1 MTKRNKNERSI
12 QSYGGLVYDCSEDT
26 GVGGGIENSMDQ
38 KTESKNRPTQ
48 ICSTGF

>member
-1 MTKRNKNERSI
+1 MTKRNKNEKPI
-12 QSYGGLVYDCSEDT
+12 QSYGGLVYGCSKDT